1 MLLLLQAV
9 LTNFKFCG
17 IINKK
22 EGYSIMA
29 RNNEEE
35 FLYNL
40 MAKMYEVKAP
50 VIFKGAMILK
60 AVQNEYGNPTGLV
73 RETHDID
80 GDWIGE
86 TPSMEDL
93 QSILQRAVDK
103 IETTCTVTVKQV
115 REYGEKQSAGFEFVE
130 EDGNVLTTMDLSIK
144 NNKYYKLYEIDG
156 VYFLG
161 QTIEKILVDKIYVCS
176 TKKVYRR
183 IKDVIDL
190 YILSYCWKGSYQS
203 LLTLSK
209 DADREFEAF
218 THFTE
223 NFSGLEHAYSKYHN
237 SASGGDFREVYK
249 RVFAFLAPFIMHY
262 DGKYYWDSSVWVFKE
277 GV

>member
-1 MLLLLQAV
+1 
-9 LTNFKFCG
+9 
-17 IINKK
+17 
-22 EGYSIMA
+22 MA

-35 FLYNL
+35 FLYSL

-86 TPSMEDL
+86 TPSMEGL

-103 IETTCTVTVKQV
+103 IETTCPVTVKQV

-144 NNKYYKLYEIDG
+144 NNKYYKLYETEG

-176 TKKVYRR
+176 TRKIFRR

-190 YILSYCWKGSYQS
+190 YILSYSWKGSYRS

-209 DADREFEAF
+209 EVEREFESFA
-218 THFTE
+218 HFTE

-237 SASGGDFREVYK
+237 SASGGDFREMYK

-262 DGKYYWDSSVWVFKE
+262 DGEYYWDSSVWVFKE